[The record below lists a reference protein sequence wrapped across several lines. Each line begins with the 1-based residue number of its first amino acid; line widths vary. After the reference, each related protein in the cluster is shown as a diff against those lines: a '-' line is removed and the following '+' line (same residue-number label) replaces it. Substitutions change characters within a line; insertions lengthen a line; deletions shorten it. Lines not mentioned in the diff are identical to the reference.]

1 MRRSSDS
8 LLISR
13 LKTATVA
20 LLLMAAFCAMLMASA
35 VLPIE
40 GRAAMMISSPFCRP
54 LVMRSSSVK
63 SVASPVTSRL
73 SL

>member
-20 LLLMAAFCAMLMASA
+20 PWFTAAFCAMLMASA
-35 VLPIE
+35 VLPME
-40 GRAAMMISSPFCRP
+40 GRAAMMMSSPFCRP
-54 LVMRSSSVK
+54 LVMRSNS
-63 SVASPVTSRL
+63 
-73 SL
+73 